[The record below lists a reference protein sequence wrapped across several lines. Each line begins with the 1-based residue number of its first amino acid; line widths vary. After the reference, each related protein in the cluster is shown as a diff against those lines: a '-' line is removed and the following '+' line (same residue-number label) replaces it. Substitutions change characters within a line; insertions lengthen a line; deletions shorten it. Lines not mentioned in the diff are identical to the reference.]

1 MRKALVFLLLVM
13 ILVSGTAA
21 GADTDVSSLT
31 DDQLLKIY
39 RQIRAEAAV
48 RGLTLTDSL
57 TLGEGRY
64 IVGQD
69 IPPGVYL
76 ITCISTGAEDLSRS
90 FGALGAALDGLDSQ
104 SGTSYTDIYSSLGS
118 AFAALDEGVGVEIV
132 GDYGTVLRS
141 VHLKKGQS
149 AALTLEGK
157 VALSITDGSCLLE
170 EK

>member
-90 FGALGAALDGLDSQ
+90 FGALGGCAGW
-104 SGTSYTDIYSSLGS
+104 T
-118 AFAALDEGVGVEIV
+118 
-132 GDYGTVLRS
+132 
-141 VHLKKGQS
+141 GQS
-149 AALTLEGK
+149 ERYVLYRYLFIPGISFCCAG
-157 VALSITDGSCLLE
+157 
-170 EK
+170 